1 MLEIFLLLV
10 GLFIPAGMMA
20 RKGGRG
26 RMARYLKGNVDE
38 SFNLSTLASATLIS
52 NTWDEVVV
60 ERTRCSS
67 IVVSWSLDQITSPQG
82 PILFGVAHSDYSD
95 AEIEEV
101 IENAGSSNEG
111 DLVSQEIAKR
121 KIRIIGEFVST
132 ELAGLTDVKFNLGRP
147 VKTKLNW
154 VLTTG
159 DTLKMWAYNISAS
172 ALATTDPA
180 MRAHGHA
187 NLWTL

>member
-1 MLEIFLLLV
+1 
-10 GLFIPAGMMA
+10 MA
-20 RKGGRG
+20 NKRKGGTRR
-26 RMARYLKGNVDE
+26 RMKRYLKGNIDE

-52 NTWDEVVV
+52 NTWDESVV
-60 ERTRCSS
+60 ERTRISS
-67 IVVSWSLDQITSPQG
+67 IVCSWALDQLTSPQG

-95 AEIEEV
+95 AEIEQV
-101 IENAGSSNEG
+101 IENAGSWNEG
-111 DLVSQEIAKR
+111 DLTSQEIAKR
-121 KIRIIGEFVST
+121 KVRIIGEFVSE
-132 ELAGLTDVKFNLGRP
+132 ELAGLTDVRFNEGKP

-159 DTLKMWAYNISAS
+159 DTLKMWAYNISAL